1 MKGKY
6 IKQNTFSRISAVI
19 LSVVFILSF
28 MSEISLPAFAVS
40 TSSEQETV
48 SDQTDGLEY
57 QTIRSLPGED
67 ETEIVT
73 LDGLM
78 PVNAEVNV
86 QSSSEYT
93 GDNLFAYNISITDK
107 NGAEFQ
113 PVNEEPIKVEIT
125 NTAISVAQE
134 ANQKLRLWHIDDNGL
149 REEIKNFTV
158 TDNKI
163 IFEASGFS
171 VYEVDNG
178 TSALRTYKFLM
189 PSNPQDNSNYAAYY
203 FPTSSQREDG
213 SFKEICSQTIKNGEN
228 LIFPQLPADIDSKY
242 TFVGW
247 FIGSGGTPSN
257 QQLDFNAIPA
267 VTQNETVE
275 LYAVFESCV
284 YAIFHEQYNGRT
296 DTFPVFAT
304 RRSKLES
311 IGTNNYEVTFENIDD
326 LKVIYDDEEKE
337 EGAPPSMQFVGWT
350 TKQIKS
356 YSTGETPDKLVNS
369 PTFHIS
375 ETENDGVVIQNS
387 DGTTT
392 PAEDRAIR
400 LYPIFEPIRWLEF
413 DSNGKGATY
422 IPPKSFP
429 KAAGTVIDNNVP
441 VRAGYVFDGWYTAET
456 GGVQVTDA
464 QQHLISSVST
474 DELEVRDEK
483 LYVKEPK
490 INTKLYAHWTQ
501 DNSKYTVIIWK
512 QKESDDRNATTKTYD
527 YAESYTITENVKT
540 EQIVSVD
547 STYTTKNYTGF
558 YYASCD
564 GEKEVAGNGSTVL
577 NVYYDRC
584 TVVYRFLNSGT
595 SSTPLYEWTGLYGQK
610 ITMYGYHWDSTVRW
624 YYKKNTN
631 QVITYLDS
639 FNSISDSDSDYN
651 SSSHTYTTEI
661 YKNGTN
667 SSYQVIHVLQD
678 LNGNYDLNNTDLV
691 YYTNASSNNSSFTF
705 TNKFEGFTVYGYSLS
720 TFNSNP
726 SNNASVGD
734 SVSRQS
740 TNLYVYHKRNI
751 RTLKFVDSVD
761 QSKTYGEFQVLYQA
775 SIETYRPADPTTP
788 PAGYNGYQFTN
799 WYSNDACSSN
809 AVVDFSNT
817 IMPNANMIIYAG
829 WDTIWYKIEIDPNGG
844 ELSSTQST
852 FFWEPYNG
860 DPIEE
865 YRSVSRNYEADVNG
879 TYYYAK
885 HDRAYYGLGDTWE
898 SREDNISDRGAFY
911 TKDSTQATSETRYR
925 EATGAYRY
933 LGWYEVDPDTG
944 AETPYYFGTP
954 VMHDTYLRLHWKQL
968 GTYYIKYDAGEGTID
983 SADQNEMTFEFLDA
997 QDYADHADV
1006 VVTRVAKPVNGM
1018 NFVGWRMKNDPSG
1031 KVYYPGQSFEF
1042 SSAYAEAISEVDAT
1056 TGAVEVK
1063 RTIIM
1068 QAVYEEIKTAE
1079 IIYDANGGTINDS
1092 ANAILPAN
1100 AGGQL
1105 TTNAPDP
1112 VNDSDFYE
1120 KISVKYGVTETQL
1133 TVSDLLNNS
1142 AVQLSNGT
1150 GFYNHGY
1157 VFLGWSPKKDGSEDF
1172 YDKASI
1178 TASPPKYR
1186 VDNDAPTVL
1195 YAQWEVKVYFD
1206 RNDIRSPENT
1216 YYWGNG
1222 TGDGWASDSKYT
1234 YDTSKDMYYTT
1245 IKLNGKVD
1253 KPIYTPTS
1261 SDAEEMFSHWSLE
1274 KQNAAGVMNQ
1284 AFNFDTTSITQA
1296 LINDQHND
1304 GDYLVLHA
1312 CWRAP
1317 IRIPVYYVDTS
1328 NENRIRQ
1335 DNWRKEGDGA
1345 NIVLRDNSHVS
1356 LADKTDA
1363 DSYAQTGK
1371 TDDYAY
1377 AFATESGKG
1386 DNDYKTITDN
1396 IKIKEIWYDSDEM
1409 CVKAKYSD
1417 NTVHE
1422 FDAANDAVYLVYY
1435 KSPDSIP
1442 VGYDLMTING
1452 SLTPVNVNSAAPQ
1465 TANVVLEP
1473 PYILPDHI
1481 TQPIEWTKWGNQNN
1495 QKYQYYSFAVGKT
1508 NANSA
1513 ADLKVITGYKT
1524 SDSDRPSLQVRN
1536 NWNGFEYSFDGE
1548 NWHNCGY
1555 DIALYAVYYEQ
1566 LPTIVNLKE
1575 ETIALPDKMD
1585 TKFEYEITIT
1595 QTESKTV
1602 TRKFSYY
1609 RNNKW
1614 RDLTDGN
1621 YRETVFDSTSETP
1634 VIPKITLELSSG
1646 DSDSYVLF
1654 FSSPA
1659 DTTTERTEYKV
1670 NGVQQTYLYWGTNYP
1685 VYYQDT
1691 ITHQT
1696 ISQIITIT
1704 QTQNSEFTTSNDAD
1718 SGDQQ
1723 FNSNYTSSANADP
1736 VTITYTNRQILEK
1749 EVNVAVSSGDKLIA
1763 HTDDLRT
1770 TNTNI
1775 YQHNF
1780 TSSAVWNVSDTAVIS
1795 PADLINNNS
1804 DYIFIG
1810 IITGTKQYD
1819 EITQEQ
1825 TDITSLNFG
1834 EITQDV
1840 YGYYLNGDTAM
1851 LLDNQEIYF
1860 VYVKKPTIR
1869 YWYEKPDG
1877 SFEEISEFKRN
1888 GETFTRPGTGI
1899 AQNEVLP
1906 VSTDGLL
1913 ISQISTPGAPA
1924 FLIPG
1929 DLDYQNDKL
1938 RLDLNRLSIGDS
1950 AGIITNS
1957 DSESMQITVTD
1968 GKLQYRFHDSDTP
1981 KSFSETD
1988 VVYAVYKIKGYELTL
2003 TKQVLG
2009 DAMGNNTFTF
2019 EISSDQLTYSK
2030 YDTSKGQ
2037 VTASG
2042 NTITLS
2048 VHRGESVTVY
2058 GLLSGTYTIT
2068 ETTDGNYEMTA
2079 KVNGTDAKVTGNKV
2093 AASIAD
2099 NTSVEVLNTYPIPVT
2114 GAGEQ
2119 AAPYIVVIMIVS
2131 ASMLVF
2137 IRRRKGEKQ
2146 NECSSL

>member
-1 MKGKY
+1 M
-6 IKQNTFSRISAVI
+6 
-19 LSVVFILSF
+19 
-28 MSEISLPAFAVS
+28 
-40 TSSEQETV
+40 
-48 SDQTDGLEY
+48 
-57 QTIRSLPGED
+57 
-67 ETEIVT
+67 T

-86 QSSSEYT
+86 QTSSEYT
-93 GDNLFAYNISITDK
+93 DDNLFAYNISITDK

-113 PVNEEPIKVEIT
+113 PGNEAPITVEIT
-125 NTAISVAQE
+125 NTAISDAQE
-134 ANQKLRLWHIDDNGL
+134 ANQKLRLWHIDDSGL
-149 REEIKNFTV
+149 REEIKSFTV
-158 TDNKI
+158 KDNKI

-189 PSNPQDNSNYAAYY
+189 PSNPQDNSNYEAYY

-247 FIGSGGTPSN
+247 FIGSGDTPSN
-257 QQLDFNAIPA
+257 QQLDFNDIPA
-267 VTQNETVE
+267 VTHDETVK

-304 RRSKLES
+304 RRGKLES

-356 YSTGETPDKLVNS
+356 YSTDETPDKLVNS
-369 PTFHIS
+369 PTFRIS
-375 ETENDGVVIQNS
+375 ETENDGVVIQNP

-441 VRAGYVFDGWYTAET
+441 VRAGYVFDGWYTAQT
-456 GGVQVTDA
+456 GGVQVTNA
-464 QQHLISSVST
+464 SQELISSVST
-474 DELEVRDEK
+474 DELEVNNGK

-490 INTKLYAHWTQ
+490 INTKLYAHWTPG
-501 DNSKYTVIIWK
+501 NSKYTVIIWK

-540 EQIVSVD
+540 DQRVSVSD
-547 STYTTKNYTGF
+547 TYKTKSYTGF

-564 GEKEVAGNGSTVL
+564 GEKQVEGNGSTVL

-610 ITMYGYHWDSTVRW
+610 ITMYGYQWDSTVRW

-885 HDRAYYGLGDTWE
+885 HDRAYYGLGNTWE

-911 TKDSTQATSETRYR
+911 TTDITQATSETRYR

-944 AETPYYFGTP
+944 TETPYYFGTP

-1006 VVTRVAKPVNGM
+1006 VVTRVARPVDGM

-1031 KVYYPGQSFEF
+1031 KVYYPGQSFQF
-1042 SSAYAEAISEVDAT
+1042 SSDYAEAISEVDAT
-1056 TGAVEVK
+1056 TGDVEVK

-1068 QAVYEEIKTAE
+1068 QAVYEEIKTAK
-1079 IIYDANGGTINDS
+1079 IIYDANGGTINDPDQ
-1092 ANAILPAN
+1092 AILQAN
-1100 AGGQL
+1100 AGGQI
-1105 TTNAPDP
+1105 TTNAPYPVEDP
-1112 VNDSDFYE
+1112 DYYN
-1120 KISVKYGVTETQL
+1120 KISVEYDVTETQL

-1222 TGDGWASDSKYT
+1222 TGDGWAGDSKYT

-1245 IKLNGKVD
+1245 IKLNGKVG
-1253 KPIYTPTS
+1253 KPSYIPTS
-1261 SDAEEMFSHWSLE
+1261 SDAEEMFSNWSLE
-1274 KQNAAGVMNQ
+1274 QQDSSGVMKP
-1284 AFNFDTTSITQA
+1284 AFDFGSIGITQD
-1296 LINDQHND
+1296 IIDSQHND
-1304 GDYLVLHA
+1304 GNYLILHA

-1328 NENRIRQ
+1328 NKDWIRQ
-1335 DNWRKEGDGA
+1335 DGWRKEGDGA
-1345 NIVLRDNSHVS
+1345 NIVLRDNSHIS
-1356 LADKTDA
+1356 FAAKENADIYAEDHMTD
-1363 DSYAQTGK
+1363 G
-1371 TDDYAY
+1371 YAY

-1396 IKIKEIWYDSDEM
+1396 IKITEIWYDSDEM

-1417 NTVHE
+1417 DTVHE
-1422 FDAANDAVYLVYY
+1422 FDAANDAVYLIYY

-1452 SLTPVNVNSAAPQ
+1452 SLTPVNVNSAAPE

-1575 ETIALPDKMD
+1575 ETIALPNKMD
-1585 TKFEYEITIT
+1585 TEFSYQISVT

-1602 TRKFSYY
+1602 TRTFGYY
-1609 RNNKW
+1609 TQNDTKW
-1614 RDLTDGN
+1614 NALNTGN
-1621 YRETVFDSTSETP
+1621 YKTTVFDPTNVTMTLSE
-1634 VIPKITLELSSG
+1634 ITLNLSDG
-1646 DSDSYVLF
+1646 ESDSYVLF

-1659 DTTTERTEYKV
+1659 DTTTERTLYEID
-1670 NGVQQTYLYWGTNYP
+1670 GVQQTYYSNQKNRN

-1691 ITHQT
+1691 TSTQITQT
-1696 ISQIITIT
+1696 ITIT
-1704 QTQNSEFTTSNDAD
+1704 QTPNSEFTTSNDAV

-1723 FNSNYTSSANADP
+1723 YNSNYTSSANADP

-1749 EVNVAVSSGDKLIA
+1749 EVNVAVSSGDELTA
-1763 HTDDLRT
+1763 RNGLRT
-1770 TNTNI
+1770 ADTSI
-1775 YQHNF
+1775 YQHDF
-1780 TSSAVWNVSDTAVIS
+1780 TNSAVWNVSDIS
-1795 PADLINNNS
+1795 PAALIGNNS
-1804 DYIFIG
+1804 DYYVFIG
-1810 IITGTKQYD
+1810 IITGTEQSGK
-1819 EITQEQ
+1819 ITQEQ
-1825 TDITSLNFG
+1825 TNITSLSFG

-1840 YGYYLNGDTAM
+1840 YGYYLNSNTAM
-1851 LLDNQEIYF
+1851 LLDDQEIYF
-1860 VYVKKPTIR
+1860 VYAKKPTIR
-1869 YWYEKPDG
+1869 YLYEKPDG
-1877 SFEEISEFKRN
+1877 SFEEISAFNRN
-1888 GETFTRPGTGI
+1888 GAVFTRSEI
-1899 AQNEVLP
+1899 AQNETLP
-1906 VSTDGLL
+1906 VSANGLL
-1913 ISQISTPGAPA
+1913 ISQISTPGSPA

-1929 DLDYQNDKL
+1929 DLDYQDDFL
-1938 RLDLNRLSIGDS
+1938 RLDLNRLGIGNNT
-1950 AGIITNS
+1950 GITTDS
-1957 DSESMQITVTD
+1957 DSESMQITVMD
-1968 GKLQYRFHDSDTP
+1968 SKLQYRFHNSDAP
-1981 KSFSETD
+1981 QSFSEND

-2009 DAMGNNTFTF
+2009 DAMGNDTFTF
-2019 EISSDQLTYSK
+2019 EISSDQLTYSN
-2030 YDTSKGQ
+2030 YDTSDKDQ
-2037 VTASG
+2037 EHVPVSG

-2048 VHRGESVTVY
+2048 VRRGESVTVY
-2058 GLLSGTYTIT
+2058 GLLSGEYTIK
-2068 ETTDGNYEMTA
+2068 ETTVGNYEMTA
-2079 KVNGTDAKVTGNKV
+2079 KVNGTDAKVTSNMV

-2099 NTSVEVLNTYPIPVT
+2099 NTRVEVLNTYPIPIT

-2119 AAPYIVVIMIVS
+2119 AIPYVIIIMIVS
-2131 ASMLVF
+2131 VSMLVF
-2137 IRRRKGEKQ
+2137 ICRRKGEKQ